1 MAAFEIPIADPE
13 TVAKYE
19 PVIGLEVHVQLKT
32 KTKIFSGSSHEFGN
46 PANTQTDAVVL
57 GLPGALPVLN
67 RAAVEQGVRASLA
80 INCTVNERS
89 VFARKNYFY
98 PDLPKGYQ
106 ISQFDKPLAE
116 HGSVE
121 IELEDGSAKTIGV
134 TRLHLEED
142 AGKTI
147 HDGFRDSSQYSYVDL
162 NRAGA
167 PLAEIVSEP
176 DMRSAEEAF
185 AYLTELKQ
193 ILEFAGVSDCDME
206 KGQLRC
212 DANVSV
218 RPKGEQKLGTKAE
231 IKNVNSFRFA
241 RMAIEYEIARQVA
254 VIESGAEVKQETR
267 LFNANTGETASMR
280 SKEEAHDYRYFP
292 EPDLPPLI
300 VDAEWRERIEA
311 AMPEMPRAKRKRFVD
326 RYGLSDY
333 DARVLSATGE
343 VAAYFEQVANASGDA
358 KAAANWVQGE
368 LAGALKAA
376 ELEIG
381 ASPVS
386 AANLAELLKLIG
398 DGTLSSKLG
407 KEVFAKMFES
417 DKSAAEIVEAEGLEQ
432 ISDSGTLEAIV
443 DEVIANNAKQV
454 EMYRGGKTTI
464 IGYFV
469 GQVMKATK
477 GQANPKM
484 VNELLRN
491 KLAAE

>member
-1 MAAFEIPIADPE
+1 MSAFEIAVADPE

-19 PVIGLEVHVQLKT
+19 PVIGLEVHVQLRT

-46 PANTQTDAVVL
+46 PANTQTDPVVL

-67 RAAVEQGVRASLA
+67 REVVEQGVRASLA
-80 INCTVNERS
+80 IGCRVNERS

-106 ISQFDKPLAE
+106 ISQFDEPLAE
-116 HGSVE
+116 HGA
-121 IELEDGSAKTIGV
+121 IEVDLEDGTRKTIGV

-147 HDGFRDSSQYSYVDL
+147 HDGFRDSNKYSYVDL

-193 ILEFAGVSDCDME
+193 ILEFADVSDCDME

-218 RPKGEQKLGTKAE
+218 RLKGADKFGTKAE

-254 VIESGAEVKQETR
+254 VIEAGGEVRQETR
-267 LFNANTGETASMR
+267 LFNAATGETASMR

-300 VDAEWRERIEA
+300 VDEEWRERIRA
-311 AMPEMPRAKRKRFVD
+311 SMPELPRAKRKRFED
-326 RYGLSDY
+326 EYGITEY
-333 DARVLSATGE
+333 DARVLSATG
-343 VAAYFEQVANASGDA
+343 AMADYFEEAAKASGDA
-358 KAAANWVQGE
+358 KTAANWVQGE

-376 ELEIG
+376 ELEIE
-381 ASPVS
+381 ASPVKS
-386 AANLAELLKLIG
+386 QELAALIKLLG
-398 DGTLSSKLG
+398 DGTLSSKLA

-417 DKSAAEIVEAEGLEQ
+417 GKTAEEIIEAEGLKQ
-432 ISDSGTLEAIV
+432 ISDTGELESII
-443 DEVIANNAKQV
+443 DELIAKNTKQV

-464 IGYFV
+464 LGYFV

-477 GQANPKM
+477 GQANPKV
-484 VNELLRN
+484 VNELLTK
-491 KLAAE
+491 KLAG

>member
-1 MAAFEIPIADPE
+1 MSVMDIPIADPE

-32 KTKIFSGSSHEFGN
+32 KSKIFSGSSHEFGN
-46 PANTQTDAVVL
+46 PANTQTDPVVL

-67 RAAVEQGVRASLA
+67 RAAVEQGVKASLA
-80 INCTVNERS
+80 INCRVNERS

-106 ISQFDKPLAE
+106 ISQFDEPLAE
-116 HGSVE
+116 HGTVE
-121 IELEDGSAKTIGV
+121 IELEDGSTKTIGV

-142 AGKTI
+142 AGKTV
-147 HDGFRDSSQYSYVDL
+147 HDGFRDSNLYSYVDL

-176 DMRSAEEAF
+176 DMRSADEAF

-218 RPKGEQKLGTKAE
+218 RLKGEQKLGTKAE

-241 RMAIEYEIARQVA
+241 KMAIEYEIARQVA
-254 VIESGAEVKQETR
+254 VLEAGGAVKQETR
-267 LFNANTGETASMR
+267 LFNAATGETASMR

-300 VDAEWRERIEA
+300 VDAKWRARIEA
-311 AMPEMPRAKRKRFVD
+311 EMPELPRAKRKRFED
-326 RYGLSDY
+326 AYGLSEY
-333 DARVLSATGE
+333 DARVLSATE
-343 VAAYFEQVANASGDA
+343 AVADYFEVVAKESGDA
-358 KAAANWVQGE
+358 KAAANWVQGD

-386 AANLAELLKLIG
+386 AERLAELVKLLG
-398 DGTLSSKLG
+398 DGTLSSKLA

-417 DKSAAEIVEAEGLEQ
+417 GKTAGEIIEAEGLKQ
-432 ISDSGTLEAIV
+432 ISDTGELESIIE
-443 DEVIANNAKQV
+443 EVIDKNPKQV

-477 GQANPKM
+477 GQANPQA
-484 VNELLRN
+484 VNEILAK
-491 KLAAE
+491 KLGG

>member
-1 MAAFEIPIADPE
+1 MSVKEIPIADPE

-32 KTKIFSGSSHEFGN
+32 KSKIFSGSSHEFGN
-46 PANTQTDAVVL
+46 PANTQTDPVVL

-67 RAAVEQGVRASLA
+67 RAAVEQGVKASLA
-80 INCTVNERS
+80 INCRVNERS

-106 ISQFDKPLAE
+106 ISQFDEPLAQ

-121 IELEDGSAKTIGV
+121 IDMEDGSTKTIGV

-147 HDGFRDSSQYSYVDL
+147 HDGFRDSDLYSYVDL

-176 DMRSAEEAF
+176 DMRSADEAF

-218 RPKGEQKLGTKAE
+218 RLKGVEKLGTKAE

-241 RMAIEYEIARQVA
+241 KMAIEYEIARQVA
-254 VIESGAEVKQETR
+254 VLEAGSAVRQETR
-267 LFNANTGETASMR
+267 LFNAATGETASMR

-300 VDAEWRERIEA
+300 VSKEWRERIQA
-311 AMPEMPRAKRKRFVD
+311 AMPELPRAKRKRFVAA
-326 RYGLSDY
+326 YGLSDY
-333 DARVLSATGE
+333 DARVLSATGAVADYFEE
-343 VAAYFEQVANASGDA
+343 VAKASGDA
-358 KAAANWVQGE
+358 KAAANWVQGD

-376 ELEIG
+376 ELEIT

-386 AANLAELLKLIG
+386 ADRLAEMLMLIG
-398 DGTLSSKLG
+398 DGTLSSKLA
-407 KEVFAKMFES
+407 KEVFAKMFATA
-417 DKSAAEIVEAEGLEQ
+417 KTAGEIIEAEGLKQ
-432 ISDSGTLEAIV
+432 ISDTGELESII
-443 DEVIANNAKQV
+443 DELIEKNPKQV
-454 EMYRGGKTTI
+454 EAYRGGKT
-464 IGYFV
+464 GLLGFFV

-477 GQANPKM
+477 GSANPAL
-484 VNELLRN
+484 VNDLLKR
-491 KLAAE
+491 LLDA